1 MKDMKRRAL
10 RVLSKPGLVLAYAA
24 TACMVTGPP
33 AAVQAQE
40 YLETG
45 RANVAIVR
53 NPFMASES
61 ILAEGLVD
69 SLTALGATIGL
80 HETFDLT
87 EEDQAYSGWAREALV
102 SRHLADLISANGK
115 NEYFTVALL
124 GSCSDLPGVLSGL
137 QNMGPGQEEQ
147 VYHLAANIPHR
158 VGLIYLDAHADVNT
172 PETTLSG
179 MYGGMDVALA
189 TGLYNDNNR
198 LITGLDPPL
207 PPSYVLLADVR
218 DTDPREQELID
229 RMGFEVLSTTD
240 IKTLSENV
248 TATMDRLSSL
258 TDVIYVHIDMDVLAP
273 EEVRGHGLTAP
284 KGPTSYELAAYLET
298 VFTYPKATA
307 IGIASTPYG
316 DRDPQHISR
325 QAAVRLIQGAIRG
338 VNKRK

>member
-1 MKDMKRRAL
+1 MTHFMRK
-10 RVLSKPGLVLAYAA
+10 VSCVLACLLL
-24 TACMVTGPP
+24 TLPQGVR
-33 AAVQAQE
+33 AQE

-45 RANVAIVR
+45 RVNVAIVR

-61 ILAEGLVD
+61 ILAEGLID
-69 SLTALGATIGL
+69 SLTVLDATIGL
-80 HETFDLT
+80 NQTFDLT
-87 EEDQAYSGWAREALV
+87 GEERAHTGWAREALV

-137 QNMGPGQEEQ
+137 QNMGPGKEEQ
-147 VYHLAANIPHR
+147 TYHRAANIPHR

-189 TGLYNDNNR
+189 IGLYNDNNR

-218 DTDPREQELID
+218 DTDPREKALID
-229 RMGFEVLSTTD
+229 RLQIEVLSTND
-240 IKTLSENV
+240 IRTLSESV
-248 TATMDRLSSL
+248 TAQMERLSSL
-258 TDVIYVHIDMDVLAP
+258 TDVIYVHVDMDVLAP

-284 KGPTSYELAAYLET
+284 NGPTSYELADYLEL

-325 QAAVRLIQGAIRG
+325 RAAVRLIQGAIRG
-338 VNKRK
+338 VNRRK

>member
-1 MKDMKRRAL
+1 MTHIRWKTSWILLAL
-10 RVLSKPGLVLAYAA
+10 LLALPEISAA
-24 TACMVTGPP
+24 QQYMERGGV
-33 AAVQAQE
+33 
-40 YLETG
+40 
-45 RANVAIVR
+45 NVAIVR

-61 ILAEGLVD
+61 ILAEGLID
-69 SLTALGATIGL
+69 SLTVLDATIGL
-80 HETFDLT
+80 NQTFDLT
-87 EEDQAYSGWAREALV
+87 EQERAYSGWAREALV

-137 QNMGPGQEEQ
+137 QNMGPGQEEP

-158 VGLIYLDAHADVNT
+158 VGLVYFDAHADVNT

-189 TGLYNDNNR
+189 AGLYNENNR

-207 PPSYVLLADVR
+207 PPEYILLADVR

-229 RMGFEVLSTTD
+229 RLRIQSISTED
-240 IKTLSENV
+240 IRTRSENV
-248 TATMDRLSSL
+248 RAQMERLSEL

-273 EEVRGHGLTAP
+273 EEVSGHGLTAP
-284 KGPTSYELAAYLET
+284 DGPTSWELADCLEMI
-298 VFTYPKATA
+298 FRYPKATA

-316 DRDPQHISR
+316 PRDPDHLSR
-325 QAAVRLIQGAIRG
+325 QAAVRLIQAAIKG
-338 VNKRK
+338 VNGRG